1 MSGQEHDYE
10 VCVTWSGNDGAGTRH
25 YRAYRRDHLI
35 EAVGCLPIPGSADPQ
50 FLGDAARWNPEQL
63 LVASLAACHKLW
75 YLHLC
80 ADAGLVVDGYVDW
93 AVGRL
98 RLEGGTGRFVEVCLR
113 PEVTLRAPADIE
125 RAHALH
131 AAAGQR
137 CFIANSMGFP
147 VRHEPRI
154 VVAEPDGD

>member
-1 MSGQEHDYE
+1 MSGQQHDYE
-10 VCVTWSGNDGAGTRH
+10 VCVTWTGNDGAGTSS
-25 YRAYRRDHLI
+25 YGAYRRDYLI
-35 EAVGCLPIPGSADPQ
+35 EAVGCMPIPGSADPA
-50 FLGDAARWNPEQL
+50 FLGDDSRWNPEQL

-93 AVGRL
+93 AVGTMRF
-98 RLEGGTGRFVEVCLR
+98 EDGTGRFVEVCLR
-113 PEVTLRAPADIE
+113 PEVTLRAPADME

-131 AAAGQR
+131 AAARER
-137 CFIANSMGFP
+137 CFIANSVDFP

-154 VVAEPDGD
+154 TVAAGDDA